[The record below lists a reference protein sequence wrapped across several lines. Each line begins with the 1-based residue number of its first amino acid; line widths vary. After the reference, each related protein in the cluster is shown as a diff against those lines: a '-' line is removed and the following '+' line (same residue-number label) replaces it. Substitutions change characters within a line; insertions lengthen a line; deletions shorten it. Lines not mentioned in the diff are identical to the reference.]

1 MGIKINKQDLEII
14 IEVSQLF
21 INYKAKTLKLRSWRT
36 FEEQWIPKLVDQID
50 RNDFTWNDP
59 SSNTAAWL
67 IDQIQHSRLLVCGC
81 EPEQGPELA
90 TTKIG
95 SQALEILKAMQQ
107 GQLSYDS
114 LRRSRQ
120 FEKLFT

>member
-21 INYKAKTLKLRSWRT
+21 INYKAKTLKPRSWRT

-81 EPEQGPELA
+81 EPEQGPELS

-114 LRRSRQ
+114 LRRNRQ

>member
-1 MGIKINKQDLEII
+1 MGVNIDKQDLEVI

-21 INYKAKTLKLRSWRT
+21 INYKARTLKPRSWRI

-59 SSNTAAWL
+59 NSNTAAWL
-67 IDQIQHSRLLVCGC
+67 IDQIYHSRLLVCGC
-81 EPEQGPELA
+81 EPEQGPELRE
-90 TTKIG
+90 TKIG
-95 SQALEILKAMQQ
+95 AKALEILTAMQR
-107 GQLSYDS
+107 GQLSYDN
-114 LRRSRQ
+114 LRRNRQ